1 MGAGQAMLKGTV
13 SGWED
18 EFFLEVD
25 GGGSYTNV
33 NVFNPLNRVHLMSRL
48 FHHSEGQNNTKMS

>member
-1 MGAGQAMLKGTV
+1 VGAGQAMLKGTV

-25 GGGSYTNV
+25 GGGSYTECECV
-33 NVFNPLNRVHLMSRL
+33 QS
-48 FHHSEGQNNTKMS
+48 SEPCTSYVTSVPPQ

>member
-1 MGAGQAMLKGTV
+1 MLKGTV

-48 FHHSEGQNNTKMS
+48 FHHSEGQNKTKMS